1 MSERE
6 NSTTARV
13 GSWLHGKGRLFAA
26 AYRKRASELCY
37 NIRIG
42 RLMVVVGVA
51 PTWSLDIERS
61 KRVTG
66 INGIIGPYQFG
77 IYWNGTSV

>member
-1 MSERE
+1 MADSK
-6 NSTTARV
+6 NTARV
-13 GSWLHGKGRLFAA
+13 RSWLRGKGRLFGA
-26 AYRKRASELCY
+26 AYQKRASELCCDV
-37 NIRIG
+37 RIG

-51 PTWSLDIERS
+51 PRWSLDIAMAT
-61 KRVTG
+61 RVTG

>member
-1 MSERE
+1 MSADK
-6 NSTTARV
+6 TTARV
-13 GSWLHGKGRLFAA
+13 RSWLRGKGRLFVA
-26 AYRKRASELCY
+26 AYQKRASELCCDV
-37 NIRIG
+37 RIG
-42 RLMVVVGVA
+42 RLMVVVGLA
-51 PTWSLDIERS
+51 PTCSLDIAMA